1 MSDLTETN
9 NDVCMTSN
17 TCNCIFNVYGLM
29 DYQTQLD
36 YYAGIQKNSEED
48 VNFINKLIM

>member
-17 TCNCIFNVYGLM
+17 RDTLGREILIYFKTGLR
-29 DYQTQLD
+29 YHP
-36 YYAGIQKNSEED
+36 I
-48 VNFINKLIM
+48 